1 MLPSLRCRVSWCL
14 RWSLVL
20 KTLLTIP
27 TGPLFFI
34 CFTCNFMSN
43 ASCHS
48 VPYFWHLL
56 HVRLARSVP
65 RHWLVWQ
72 FWASC
77 LFLGGWP
84 VLGSF
89 HPHRGHFQ
97 SKLSP
102 ESWACLLEQLP
113 SWLIRC
119 WSESKSR
126 PQYLH
131 RVFNS
136 IVPLHLSWWV
146 LRVTRSGNDCPQI
159 LQGWSCGAS
168 AGSTSQVI
176 SCLAHLRALL
186 KIRLHFLH
194 VSAVAT
200 VRSPCLGAAQRR
212 LCLPSFCCRPMFAN
226 ASARSFPGIW
236 ECPLTH
242 LKLRGRCLLTSWY
255 RVCARAASSWLA
267 WGSVRPSVKLAA

>member
-20 KTLLTIP
+20 KTCWQYRQVLCSSSVLH
-27 TGPLFFI
+27 
-34 CFTCNFMSN
+34 
-43 ASCHS
+43 ASSWVMRAVIVSHT
-48 VPYFWHLL
+48 FWHLL

-65 RHWLVWQ
+65 RHWLVWR

-77 LFLGGWP
+77 RFLGGWP

-97 SKLSP
+97 SKLSS

-119 WSESKSR
+119 WSESRSR

-131 RVFNS
+131 RMFNS

-159 LQGWSCGAS
+159 LQGWSCAAS

-212 LCLPSFCCRPMFAN
+212 LCLSKLLL
-226 ASARSFPGIW
+226 S
-236 ECPLTH
+236 TH
-242 LKLRGRCLLTSWY
+242 
-255 RVCARAASSWLA
+255 VC
-267 WGSVRPSVKLAA
+267 